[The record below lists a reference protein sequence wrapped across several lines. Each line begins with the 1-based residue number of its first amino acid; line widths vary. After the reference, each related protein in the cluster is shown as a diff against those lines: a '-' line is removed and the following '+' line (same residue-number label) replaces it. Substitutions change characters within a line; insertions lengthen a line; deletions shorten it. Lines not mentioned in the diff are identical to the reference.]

1 MFRKILFP
9 TDFSEETDRAIGFIK
24 QLREAGTKEVIL
36 LHVIDERTI
45 NSLERYTAKYAD
57 MSLVV
62 QDITEKALQALAPIE
77 EDLQEAGLQVK
88 IRVEHGIP
96 FSQILRVEIEE
107 DVSLTVIGSHG
118 RSNITGML
126 LGSVSEKVIR
136 KSERPVIVIKRGN
149 NGPDA

>member
-9 TDFSEETDRAIGFIK
+9 TDFSEETDRAIQFIK
-24 QLREAGTKEVIL
+24 QLREAGTKEVVL

-77 EDLQEAGLQVK
+77 EELQEAGLQVK
-88 IRVEHGIP
+88 TRVEHGIP
-96 FSQILRVEIEE
+96 FSQILRVETDE

-136 KSERPVIVIKRGN
+136 KSKRPVIVIKRED
-149 NGPDA
+149 NGTDA